1 MQFPPEFETGDGL
14 NFDMKLSN
22 RVYNK
27 LKLHSLAEGKR
38 SKRLHEKKE
47 HSTAVSITNNPNPI
61 TN

>member
-1 MQFPPEFETGDGL
+1 MMQFPPEFETGDGL

-38 SKRLHEKKE
+38 SKRIHEKKE
-47 HSTAVSITNNPNPI
+47 HSTAVSI
-61 TN
+61 